1 MYIVTVVHS
10 SPLVERP
17 ELSRRFH
24 GQYAGQ
30 GSGLHCAVANALYFT
45 SSVYVWKNSDA
56 FQSVCEGRG
65 VENNRYLRT
74 SFLGT
79 S

>member
-30 GSGLHCAVANALYFT
+30 GSGLHCAVAIALYFT
-45 SSVYVWKNSDA
+45 SSVYVWKIQTLFKACARD
-56 FQSVCEGRG
+56 E
-65 VENNRYLRT
+65 E
-74 SFLGT
+74 
-79 S
+79 